1 MTARETRLPS
11 TIARQDT
18 CARVIRAL
26 WGKVPLRVI
35 AETAGESY
43 SFVQKVA
50 AEMGMPRLS
59 TRSVDATLNLPRPSG
74 PRGYTAAQIDW
85 ARENATEDRE
95 AAMILAHTG
104 QDVRR
109 LGWR

>member
-59 TRSVDATLNLPRPSG
+59 TIPQVPTSVPAAPKGYPRE
-74 PRGYTAAQIDW
+74 AIAW
-85 ARENATEDRE
+85 AREHAAGDRE